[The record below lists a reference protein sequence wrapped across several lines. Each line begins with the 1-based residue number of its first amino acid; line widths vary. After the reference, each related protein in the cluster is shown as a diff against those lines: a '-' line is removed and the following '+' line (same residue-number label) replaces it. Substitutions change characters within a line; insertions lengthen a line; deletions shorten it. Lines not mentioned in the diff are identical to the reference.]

1 MNSRHA
7 GLPHPDTS
15 PHILH
20 SGFGDVGN
28 DGYGTLIFAADG
40 RICGGGPAYVD
51 QRLGVTA
58 EAFARINASW
68 PTIYWKRRGRRF
80 SVRIISDFI
89 AGFFGVNNS
98 PVNHPRSAAAL
109 CEMDDWQQFEAL
121 DVLGRSFD
129 IGIRLSRRMTN
140 GEEVFVLNFHRPG
153 QALFPPAVA
162 S

>member
-40 RICGGGPAYVD
+40 RICGGGAAAD
-51 QRLGVTA
+51 SLFGA
-58 EAFARINASW
+58 G
-68 PTIYWKRRGRRF
+68 RGRITGRL
-80 SVRIISDFI
+80 ISEFI
-89 AGFFGVNNS
+89 PGMPGGNNS
-98 PVNHPRSAAAL
+98 PGNHPRSAAAL